1 MGFILPPSF
10 LGLSLEVWVIVN
22 CRYLSLLAR
31 AVSSRSVKGIRP
43 PRRKEWRLRRRV
55 SVCASRAPH
64 LTVHFTAHFTASL
77 SRIRLIDYLP
87 RFLQASTGV
96 LPRLIFLPPTEFAK
110 GP

>member
-1 MGFILPPSF
+1 M
-10 LGLSLEVWVIVN
+10 
-22 CRYLSLLAR
+22 
-31 AVSSRSVKGIRP
+31 
-43 PRRKEWRLRRRV
+43 
-55 SVCASRAPH
+55 CASRAPH

-110 GP
+110 EPEEATKGIRVKVAVKRATKCALKGALCPPYTSTHS